1 MSENPGEAHGIRRFG
16 GLDPAALFEIALA
29 SPPENPARRHLKR
42 ALPLV
47 LAVTACSSS
56 IWFFA
61 KHNPAPA
68 PTKTGPPATQKKSP
82 PAPAKRPVAEIQ
94 AAAAAGDI
102 VSKIELGLLHL
113 EGVGVPLDKG
123 AAARLFTEA
132 AKAGSARADSLLQL
146 RMQIQCLDHKRVHD
160 YWLPLAEAGD
170 AKIMSALGEL
180 HMRGRGVQQDP
191 HKAVYWFER
200 AIAAGYLPAH
210 LHLVKMYTG
219 NRGLPPDLVKK
230 IHHLRKGAEAGRWDA
245 IIDLARHL
253 IAGEGLERNP
263 EEAYALLIRAA
274 EEGSEES
281 VELVG
286 QLYAEGLGVPKSLPD
301 AIYWMQIGSDEGSH
315 RAEIMLE
322 SLRKNG
328 QLPDPDQ
335 YPKNFAELLELA
347 RKDRPAACYEAG
359 VFYLRGQGVRKNEPE
374 GARWILRA
382 AELGHPRAQWHIAD
396 ILEAGRYVPR
406 DAEAAARWRET
417 HRATVANLP
426 HIPANDSESYFLV
439 NGNTDP

>member
-1 MSENPGEAHGIRRFG
+1 MKDSPAQFAFLRDLLRRRTGVVIDDSKQYLVVARLMPIVRQRSIPSLDTLVDRIRTTG
-16 GLDPAALFEIALA
+16 DKGLEKDVLNAMMTHETSFFRDK
-29 SPPENPARRHLKR
+29 SPFDTLRGLVTEMIPKR
-42 ALPLV
+42 AAHKQLVIWSAACSTGQEPYSIAMLLNDHFPELVATWRIRIIATDISEPV
-47 LAVTACSSS
+47 LARA
-56 IWFFA
+56 
-61 KHNPAPA
+61 
-68 PTKTGPPATQKKSP
+68 
-82 PAPAKRPVAEIQ
+82 R
-94 AAAAAGDI
+94 
-102 VSKIELGLLHL
+102 
-113 EGVGVPLDKG
+113 EGVFSDLE
-123 AAARLFTEA
+123 T
-132 AKAGSARADSLLQL
+132 
-146 RMQIQCLDHKRVHD
+146 
-160 YWLPLAEAGD
+160 
-170 AKIMSALGEL
+170 
-180 HMRGRGVQQDP
+180 
-191 HKAVYWFER
+191 
-200 AIAAGYLPAH
+200 
-210 LHLVKMYTG
+210 